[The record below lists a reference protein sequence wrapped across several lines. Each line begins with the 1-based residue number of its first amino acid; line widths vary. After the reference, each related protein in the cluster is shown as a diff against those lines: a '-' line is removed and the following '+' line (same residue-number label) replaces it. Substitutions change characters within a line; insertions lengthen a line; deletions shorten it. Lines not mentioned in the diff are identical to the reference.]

1 MERSSSK
8 IKKFLLFQ
16 EIKLSSSKIKK
27 FLIFL
32 ELELSG
38 LIFFYISEGN
48 FSSSKN
54 FKKPTPKIFFIFR
67 EMELS
72 SFKLKKLLFSGGNL
86 QNPKNKQKVRSEG
99 TSYISTKKVLLTFRN
114 DCTKNFSIFRTET
127 CQLLFDVSA
136 IL

>member
-114 DCTKNFSIFRTET
+114 DCTKNFSIFRTEM